1 MAGYRVELKGRGAA
15 AQDGFARQLESMNR
29 GEGSGLLFLE
39 ILPQD
44 HNRFHRRM
52 FLRNSAS

>member
-1 MAGYRVELKGRGAA
+1 
-15 AQDGFARQLESMNR
+15 MNR

-44 HNRFHRRM
+44 HNSFHRRM
-52 FLRNSAS
+52 FLRNSGS